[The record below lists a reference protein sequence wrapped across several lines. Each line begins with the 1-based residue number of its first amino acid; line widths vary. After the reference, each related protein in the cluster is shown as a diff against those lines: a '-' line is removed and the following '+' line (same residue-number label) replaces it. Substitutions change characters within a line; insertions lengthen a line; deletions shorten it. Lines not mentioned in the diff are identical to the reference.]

1 MDFIEILKFS
11 HQKIQSQI
19 GGYSTRRTRLAA
31 GLPLPVDMVDDFLHR
46 ETSEALGVVTDSSCG
61 EALRDLYGRCE
72 AVLLDMLGSLGNG
85 GEFRLHLVLELAR
98 IDEKSILGDEGL
110 ARLRIP
116 NDVTGSSKRRRILNL
131 NRSCKYSL
139 SKPEQ
144 IELRNL
150 KKFTNTR
157 LRRRPRRN
165 LRGLL

>member
-1 MDFIEILKFS
+1 
-11 HQKIQSQI
+11 
-19 GGYSTRRTRLAA
+19 
-31 GLPLPVDMVDDFLHR
+31 
-46 ETSEALGVVTDSSCG
+46 
-61 EALRDLYGRCE
+61 
-72 AVLLDMLGSLGNG
+72 MLGSLGNG

-98 IDEKSILGDEGL
+98 IDEKSIPGDEGL

-150 KKFTNTR
+150 KKFTRTR
-157 LRRRPRRN
+157 LRRRPRRNLRRRPRRN
-165 LRGLL
+165 LRGLLWSLRTIRRISGTTVTKTNSTNTSNQTRRRRCGLNFFHRVDTSSSAWHLQNESKNFCRFFM